1 MTSRSGSGSQ
11 SPFPPP
17 SSQDGLRRQISNRAS
32 ATTPT
37 SVGVATD
44 TPTPSL
50 SAAGGGGT
58 PTPIDGGIDNVV
70 VAGEDDNIIVGSK
83 RKLKSDVWLEFEQ
96 VTVGGKLKAKCNWC
110 KKHFVGDS
118 KSGTTHLRS
127 HLKTCQ
133 SKQCQKGL
141 KQSILKL
148 GKNEK
153 GGAVVEKYVFDQ
165 VVARKEL
172 ALMIYVHE
180 YPLSMVDHVGFR
192 RFCAALQ
199 LQPLF
204 KVVSRNTIKKDILD
218 MYEVQRLSLVNSF
231 QQCQSRIV
239 VTTDMWT
246 ANHQKKGYMSVTVHF
261 INDDWKLKSFL
272 LR

>member
-1 MTSRSGSGSQ
+1 MASRRGSG
-11 SPFPPP
+11 
-17 SSQDGLRRQISNRAS
+17 SQDGLRRQISNRAS

-37 SVGVATD
+37 SAGVVT
-44 TPTPSL
+44 TTPSS
-50 SAAGGGGT
+50 SAVAAGGT
-58 PTPIDGGIDNVV
+58 PTPIDGGTDNVV
-70 VAGEDDNIIVGSK
+70 VAGEDANVTVGSK

-96 VTVGGKLKAKCNWC
+96 VTVGGKLKAECNWC

-118 KSGTTHLRS
+118 KSGTTHLCS

-133 SKQCQKGL
+133 AKQCQKGL

-172 ALMIYVHE
+172 ALMICVHE
-180 YPLSMVDHVGFR
+180 YPLFMVDHVGFR
-192 RFCAALQ
+192 RFCAA

-231 QQCQSRIV
+231 Q
-239 VTTDMWT
+239 
-246 ANHQKKGYMSVTVHF
+246 
-261 INDDWKLKSFL
+261 
-272 LR
+272 

>member
-1 MTSRSGSGSQ
+1 VLVV
-11 SPFPPP
+11 
-17 SSQDGLRRQISNRAS
+17 LRLILRHRPQMLLL
-32 ATTPT
+32 
-37 SVGVATD
+37 VVV
-44 TPTPSL
+44 L
-50 SAAGGGGT
+50 QH
-58 PTPIDGGIDNVV
+58 PIDGGTDNVV
-70 VAGEDDNIIVGSK
+70 VAGEDANVTVGSK

-96 VTVGGKLKAKCNWC
+96 VTVGGKLKVECNWC

-141 KQSILKL
+141 KQSILKS

-153 GGAVVEKYVFDQ
+153 GRVVVEKYVFDQ
-165 VVARKEL
+165 VVARKKL

-199 LQPLF
+199 PLF
-204 KVVSRNTIKKDILD
+204 KVVSRNTIKKTYWICMRCKD
-218 MYEVQRLSLVNSF
+218 
-231 QQCQSRIV
+231 
-239 VTTDMWT
+239 
-246 ANHQKKGYMSVTVHF
+246 
-261 INDDWKLKSFL
+261 FL
-272 LR
+272 